1 MQRPEVAVMRIRLC
15 PHALIVLLGILLA
28 DASATAQGSA
38 AVNAKTWLP
47 DPKPIEEYLK
57 SAEVVSME
65 DVKVGVTKP
74 RKAQLAPGGPVEAI
88 AWKTIRPGRYEGF
101 WESYKSEIAAYE
113 LDKVLGLGM
122 VPPTVEKRVKGELGA
137 AIMWVSPTE
146 SFKQLGGVPG
156 QKGVRMPPAPQ
167 APAWNRQIT
176 RAKMFDD
183 LIGNIDPNLGNW
195 LVDPAWNLILIDHT
209 RAFTSTKDLYHQLV
223 TYDPELWERMK
234 ALDEQSLTSALGN
247 WIDKGSIKAVLQ
259 RRDKM
264 QQVID
269 KLPKAGTQ

>member
-1 MQRPEVAVMRIRLC
+1 MRRRRC
-15 PHALIVLLGILLA
+15 AHAFGITLLA
-28 DASATAQGSA
+28 VSLAGMTGTAQA
-38 AVNAKTWLP
+38 PAPVNAKTWLQ
-47 DPKPIEEYLK
+47 DPKTIEEYLK
-57 SAEVVSME
+57 SAEVVRLE
-65 DVKVGVTKP
+65 DLKVGVTKP
-74 RKAQLAPGGPVEAI
+74 RQGQLAPGGPVSSI
-88 AWKTIRPGRYEGF
+88 AWKAIRPGRYNGF
-101 WESYKSEIAAYE
+101 WESYKNEIAAYE
-113 LDKVLGLGM
+113 LDKLLGLGM
-122 VPPTVEKRVKGELGA
+122 VPPTVEKKIKGEVGA

-146 SFKQLGGVPG
+146 SFKQMGGIPG
-156 QKGVRMPPAPQ
+156 QKGVKMPPPAQ

-223 TYDPELWERMK
+223 TIDPELWERMK
-234 ALDEQSLTSALGN
+234 ALDEESLTNALGN
-247 WIDKGSIKAVLQ
+247 WLDKGSIKAILQ

-269 KLPKAGTQ
+269 KMPKT